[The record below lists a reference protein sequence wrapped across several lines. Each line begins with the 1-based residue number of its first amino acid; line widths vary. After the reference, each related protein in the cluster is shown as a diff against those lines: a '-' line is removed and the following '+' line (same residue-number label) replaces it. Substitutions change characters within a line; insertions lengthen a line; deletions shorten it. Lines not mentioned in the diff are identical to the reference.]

1 MKSCQSAGAKIAY
14 FGHSAH
20 GLYFLYHVTGK
31 AGNAAI
37 ESILGKRCVLKN
49 SSSYNCQVKLH
60 SEYLVGGSFLVKL
73 QASSLTSKKITKIKH
88 ERSLVINLFWWLT
101 IQTTFKVDSI
111 PCNCGCILKTF
122 SKQYRLDYYTKGKKC
137 SPFTETYRVFRER
150 QIRVSQHIS
159 ATTVN
164 EWNRDVCP
172 NGMDLIFWR
181 PCSLSFQYFWTERFN
196 FFMMPN

>member
-1 MKSCQSAGAKIAY
+1 MSCFQFYKFCY
-14 FGHSAH
+14 
-20 GLYFLYHVTGK
+20 YFLYAIGK

-37 ESILGKRCVLKN
+37 ESVLGKRCVLKN

-88 ERSLVINLFWWLT
+88 EWSLVINLFWWLT

-122 SKQYRLDYYTKGKKC
+122 SKQYRLDYYTKGKKML
-137 SPFTETYRVFRER
+137 TLYRN
-150 QIRVSQHIS
+150 I
-159 ATTVN
+159 
-164 EWNRDVCP
+164 
-172 NGMDLIFWR
+172 
-181 PCSLSFQYFWTERFN
+181 
-196 FFMMPN
+196 

>member
-37 ESILGKRCVLKN
+37 ESVSGKRCVLKN

-73 QASSLTSKKITKIKH
+73 QASSLASKKITKIKH
-88 ERSLVINLFWWLT
+88 EWSLVINLFWWLT
-101 IQTTFKVDSI
+101 IQTTFKVGSI

-122 SKQYRLDYYTKGKKC
+122 SKQYRLDYYTKGKKML
-137 SPFTETYRVFRER
+137 TLYRN
-150 QIRVSQHIS
+150 I
-159 ATTVN
+159 
-164 EWNRDVCP
+164 
-172 NGMDLIFWR
+172 
-181 PCSLSFQYFWTERFN
+181 
-196 FFMMPN
+196 